1 MQALCSCCN
10 KIDCAIAFHYCHRIR
25 RHFTHDLETDWIEPR
40 PKILTTFKTKS
51 ISSISSTHFARF
63 REFRFRKIPSTKV
76 ARISQ
81 NWLSTVHV
89 TYMHRC
95 RACACATNNVCATL
109 ATCSRLRRAAVSCG
123 VRSFGRCVVPFGTA
137 AACAFVVPF
146 RNGGGVVGGGV
157 VLFRNGG
164 GLCLCRSISER
175 RRRCS
180 LCLLRT
186 GQRSYYREKRNAAN
200 CLRRSFVVRRWP
212 VL

>member
-123 VRSFGRCVVPFGTA
+123 VRSFDRCVVPFGTA
-137 AACAFVVPF
+137 AACAFAVLF
-146 RNGGGVVGGGV
+146 RNGGGVVPCACCEPAKV
-157 VLFRNGG
+157 H
-164 GLCLCRSISER
+164 
-175 RRRCS
+175 
-180 LCLLRT
+180 
-186 GQRSYYREKRNAAN
+186 YYREKRNAAN

>member
-109 ATCSRLRRAAVSCG
+109 ATCSRLRRAAVSCD
-123 VRSFGRCVVPFGTA
+123 VRSFGRCVVHVSERRRPVPLPFYFGTA
-137 AACAFVVPF
+137 AALFPVPVANRPTF
-146 RNGGGVVGGGV
+146 ILQGKA
-157 VLFRNGG
+157 
-164 GLCLCRSISER
+164 ER
-175 RRRCS
+175 RKLFAAF
-180 LCLLRT
+180 LC
-186 GQRSYYREKRNAAN
+186 
-200 CLRRSFVVRRWP
+200 C
-212 VL
+212 

>member
-123 VRSFGRCVVPFGTA
+123 VRSFGRCVGL
-137 AACAFVVPF
+137 C
-146 RNGGGVVGGGV
+146 
-157 VLFRNGG
+157 GG
-164 GLCLCRSISER
+164 GLCLCRSVSER
-175 RRRCS
+175 RRRCY

-186 GQRSYYREKRNAAN
+186 GQSPIQGNRNAAK